1 MSVLSGTVCDYL
13 GEKLA
18 WFFGITSPRFQYA
31 LDEIERR
38 KLEQE
43 EDEQQEREERDAELQ
58 YIQSLKA
65 SPPRFVIVTMPFY
78 RVF

>member
-1 MSVLSGTVCDYL
+1 MPGDCFTVCDYL

-38 KLEQE
+38 KLEKE
-43 EDEQQEREERDAELQ
+43 EDEQQEREEREAELQ
-58 YIQSLKA
+58 YIKSC
-65 SPPRFVIVTMPFY
+65 SESTSRFVFPVYGIL
-78 RVF
+78 